1 MAVSCNL
8 TTWFDHYFA
17 HPKADKA
24 FLKTTAARTVD
35 GSLQDRIALYRK
47 PEGAAGGGAMGG
59 IGSECGVGEIIGECG
74 ILKEWLGDKQP
85 VP

>member
-1 MAVSCNL
+1 MPKTVFGDMPMEDTRHTLDAVELFGELS
-8 TTWFDHYFA
+8 
-17 HPKADKA
+17 HPELKA
-24 FLKTTAARTVD
+24 LP
-35 GSLQDRIALYRK
+35 S
-47 PEGAAGGGAMGG
+47 AAGGGAMGG